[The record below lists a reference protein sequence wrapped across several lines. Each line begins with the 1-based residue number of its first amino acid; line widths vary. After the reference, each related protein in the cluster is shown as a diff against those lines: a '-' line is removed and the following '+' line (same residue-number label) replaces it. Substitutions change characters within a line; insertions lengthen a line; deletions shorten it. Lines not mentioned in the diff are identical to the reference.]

1 MICNAY
7 FTIVRDFRQRTQFQE
22 DRLSATHKRD
32 VSSTSLGIRTT
43 SDMNLLELNGITK
56 TFGNLVA
63 VDNVDFD
70 LNEGEIH
77 AVLGENGAG
86 KSTLMNLIYGLYQP
100 DAGEIQISGKPT
112 RLGSPRDAIAHGV
125 GMVHQHFLLIQNLTV
140 AENIVLG
147 LRDRRFRFRRD
158 EANRKTRELSEQF
171 GFDIDPEAYIWQLSV
186 GLQQRVEILKALAA
200 DARILILDEP
210 TAVLA
215 PQEVDELFSI
225 LQKLRTGGRSII
237 FITHKLKE
245 VMTISNRVTVMRNGS
260 KTYVT
265 NTADT
270 SPRELARQ
278 MMGNEPPVA
287 QDETGQSE
295 EVASEEVALYVKDA
309 VIPGNRGEIAVPGV
323 SLEVRRGEIVGIAG
337 VDGNGQVELAEA
349 LMGLRKVVSGEIR
362 LFDTSIT
369 DKTTADIRRLGVGY
383 IPGDRQSVGLVVNF
397 SISENLILDVHQLR
411 EHRKGVLLNMTG
423 IGDDSERLIRNYDI
437 RTPSKDIEA
446 QALSGGN
453 QQKIVLAR
461 EISRNPEL
469 LIAVNPTRGLDINAA
484 EYVHKSLIAQRQKSK
499 AVLLVST
506 ELEEAL
512 ALSDR
517 VFVMSNGDLIDAT
530 SDRSDMTALGL
541 LMTGAES
548 HP

>member
-1 MICNAY
+1 
-7 FTIVRDFRQRTQFQE
+7 
-22 DRLSATHKRD
+22 
-32 VSSTSLGIRTT
+32 
-43 SDMNLLELNGITK
+43 MNVLELNGITK

-63 VDNVDFD
+63 VDNVDFE
-70 LNEGEIH
+70 LKEGEIH

-86 KSTLMNLIYGLYQP
+86 KSTLMNLIYGLHQP
-100 DAGEIQISGKPT
+100 DAGEIRISGEPT
-112 RLGSPRDAIAHGV
+112 RLGFPRDAIAHGV

-140 AENIVLG
+140 AENIALG

-171 GFDIDPEAYIWQLSV
+171 GFAIEPEAYIWQLSV

-200 DARILILDEP
+200 VARILILDEP

-215 PQEVDELFSI
+215 PQEVNELFSI
-225 LQKLRTGGRSII
+225 LRKLRIDGRSII
-237 FITHKLKE
+237 FISHKLKE

-265 NTADT
+265 DTADT
-270 SPRELARQ
+270 SPQELARQ
-278 MMGNEPPVA
+278 MMGDESPA
-287 QDETGQSE
+287 TQDDIGPRE
-295 EVASEEVALYVKDA
+295 EVAYEDAALHLQNL
-309 VIPGNRGEIAVPGV
+309 VIRGNRGEIAVQGV

-349 LMGLRKVVSGEIR
+349 LMGLRKVISGEIR
-362 LFDTSIT
+362 LFDTPIT
-369 DKTTADIRRLGVGY
+369 NKTTADIRGLGVGY
-383 IPGDRQSVGLVVNF
+383 IPEDRQSTGLVANF

-411 EHRKGVLLNMTG
+411 EHRKRVLLDKTR

-446 QALSGGN
+446 HALSGGN

-461 EISRNPEL
+461 EISRDPAL

-484 EYVHKSLIAQRQKSK
+484 EYVHKSLIVRRQKSK
-499 AVLLVST
+499 AVLLIST
-506 ELEEAL
+506 ELDEAL

-517 VFVMSNGDLIDAT
+517 VFVMSNGNLIDAT
-530 SDRSDMTALGL
+530 SKRSDMTALGL
-541 LMTGAES
+541 LMTGAET